1 MPEWLKCSRGEKI
14 KISWTTNFSKNN
26 IMKCFASFKLL
37 LGQHVLSWM
46 LVLCVLMLCVQY
58 WYPYIIYIMYAW
70 LKQRKIRSKKKQKS
84 GIFLAKM
91 GQIELPHIFDV
102 HIIFVFGANHKFLIC
117 STASCIGCC
126 PDHRK
131 VELWAHALFQHSVH
145 EVTKYI

>member
-1 MPEWLKCSRGEKI
+1 MNHKFFKKI
-14 KISWTTNFSKNN
+14 KYEIFCFVQINFGPKRFVMNACTLCANVVCSILISIYN
-26 IMKCFASFKLL
+26 IY
-37 LGQHVLSWM
+37 HVRLAKKER
-46 LVLCVLMLCVQY
+46 Q
-58 WYPYIIYIMYAW
+58 
-70 LKQRKIRSKKKQKS
+70 IRSKKKQKS

-145 EVTKYI
+145 EVCLIIFISFLVWLFIFT